1 MSTEDYVVIP
11 PDSTGKK
18 LRALKKNV
26 GGNDVYDEVVAVEDG
41 NGNIIDPRQV
51 TVTDLLR
58 GLTDP
63 ATGQKVN
70 EVDLT
75 WNADSTVA
83 TIVFKDSGAVT
94 LFTLTFTYVSG
105 NVMKILRS

>member
-1 MSTEDYVVIP
+1 MSDEDYVEVP

-18 LRALKKNV
+18 LRALKRNV

-41 NGNIIDPRQV
+41 SGNIIDPRQV

-63 ATGQKVN
+63 ATSKKVN
-70 EVDLT
+70 AVAFT
-75 WNADSTVA
+75 WNGDGTVA
-83 TIVFKDSGAVT
+83 TVVYKDSVGAT
-94 LFTLTFTYVSG
+94 LFTLTFTYSG
-105 NVMKILRS
+105 GNIASIVRS